1 MESVGMTS
9 PSDQAP
15 LLKTAAARAGV
26 VLLLAWLGLE
36 LHESGHL
43 LVYWING
50 YRAWISFQRLH
61 PIGDVPDSIQLWA
74 KPAGPMINLLTGAVL
89 LFIAR
94 RRQGFAWTTASFV
107 NSAFRIFPCLIGIVR
122 VLTGASN
129 GFSDEGDIAFAI
141 TDKAAG
147 RIGVI
152 LVVLIPAIW
161 LTVLAAKE
169 YRFTRRPILK
179 SVAVYAVSFSVG
191 LIAFRLDAL
200 FGLDK

>member
-1 MESVGMTS
+1 VESVGVTF
-9 PSDQAP
+9 PADQAP
-15 LLKTAAARAGV
+15 LLKTAATRAGII
-26 VLLLAWLGLE
+26 LLLAWLGLE
-36 LHESGHL
+36 LHEFGHL
-43 LVYWING
+43 LVYWINDH
-50 YRAWISFQRLH
+50 RAWISFQRLH
-61 PIGDVPDSIQLWA
+61 PIGDVPERVKLWA
-74 KPAGPMINLLTGAVL
+74 KPAGPIISLLAGAL
-89 LFIAR
+89 LLLVAR
-94 RRQGFAWTTASFV
+94 RRRGFAWITASFV
-107 NSAFRIFPCLIGIVR
+107 NSAFRIFPCLIAIVR

-141 TDKAAG
+141 TDNVVG